1 MKHIGLMASL
11 IILGASL
18 AGCTAAPDRVLY
30 RRYAGNNYCHM
41 KVHLDYGP
49 DRKQSLAEYFNGR
62 SIPPQVLAIR
72 GHNALCLKTGRK
84 FKLENDDQVLLVPT
98 SSSNPIPH
106 DE

>member
-41 KVHLDYGP
+41 KVETAGDPIMPTEREVIDFYGP
-49 DRKQSLAEYFNGR
+49 CDAF
-62 SIPPQVLAIR
+62 
-72 GHNALCLKTGRK
+72 
-84 FKLENDDQVLLVPT
+84 D
-98 SSSNPIPH
+98 
-106 DE
+106 

>member
-41 KVHLDYGP
+41 KVETAGDHIMPTEREVIDFYGP
-49 DRKQSLAEYFNGR
+49 CDAF
-62 SIPPQVLAIR
+62 
-72 GHNALCLKTGRK
+72 
-84 FKLENDDQVLLVPT
+84 D
-98 SSSNPIPH
+98 
-106 DE
+106 